1 MQLTDHGAV
10 EGPDQ
15 LEPAPPPPQPPP
27 PTPAPRVA
35 SRLLWHLCLIVPLA
49 AVVFFFQLGAADFR
63 DDGGSNGAQIVQELV
78 AGEGWILPL
87 RNGQHLPVKP
97 PLFYWL
103 GAVSALARGTTGD
116 IWDSR
121 APSAVLGV
129 LGVLAVYLFSRWVAG
144 ERVALWA
151 ALMLITTPQ
160 VIIEAKNSR
169 VDIAL
174 AVFLTVGLFLAYR
187 VLEGVGGRKTAA
199 LAGLCFGLAVLSKG
213 PLALVLAAI
222 VLLPTMLLNRPAP
235 GWTALFSPWVVLGAV
250 VLPALWYAAATLV
263 HGMAFLRLHLY
274 VENVA
279 RLEGMHGH
287 WPWWWYAEPLCT
299 AGLPWMLALPLVIFG
314 RSALSRRARVFLWL
328 WVGMMLLFFT
338 LSPGKRRAYLLPL
351 RPPLVILVAGWLVAA
366 LDRLQAAPRATR
378 PPLGAHVASLA
389 FVVVGLL
396 AILALRAGLGGFGAA
411 EVSAS
416 YWWREYFAQH
426 VGTAMAMVIGIGVA
440 IELMLMALWQ
450 RRIEIGLFAFT
461 GVVAVGLTV
470 GIPAGMI
477 VQGEGGSFR
486 LFAADVT
493 RHVPRDV
500 PLRFFTCDDSNMI
513 SLLFHLQRHVP
524 TAMAPDAGAP
534 CVPPGNGFYLLPES
548 RWDGDA
554 CFRDPRWQL
563 AARGGPRVASQRN
576 RRMVLAQFVGTS
588 PGGTF

>member
-1 MQLTDHGAV
+1 MQPTDYGAA

-15 LEPAPPPPQPPP
+15 LEPVPPPPHQPLAPVP
-27 PTPAPRVA
+27 RPT
-35 SRLLWHLCLIVPLA
+35 SHILWHLCLIVPLA
-49 AVVFFFQLGAADFR
+49 AAVFFFQLGTADFR
-63 DDGGSNGAQIVQELV
+63 DDAGSNGAQVVQELV

-97 PLFYWL
+97 PLFYWM
-103 GAVSALARGTTGD
+103 GAGSALARGTTGD

-129 LGVLAVYLFSRWVAG
+129 LGVVAVYLFARWLAG
-144 ERVALWA
+144 ERMALWA

-160 VIIEAKNSR
+160 FIIEAKNSR

-174 AVFLTVGLFLAYR
+174 AVFLTIGLFLAYR
-187 VLEGVGGRKTAA
+187 VLEGAGGRKTAA

-213 PLALVLAAI
+213 PLALVLAGI
-222 VLLPTMLLNRPAP
+222 VLLPTMLVNRPAP

-250 VLPALWYAAATLV
+250 GLPAVWYAAATAV

-279 RLEGMHGH
+279 RLQGMHGH
-287 WPWWWYAEPLCT
+287 WPWWWYAEPLIT
-299 AGLPWMLALPLVIFG
+299 GGLPWMLALPLVVFG

-328 WVGMMLLFFT
+328 WVGMMLFFFA

-351 RPPLVILVAGWLVAA
+351 RPPLVILAAGWLVAA
-366 LDRLQAAPRATR
+366 LDRLRAAPRAAQ
-378 PPLGAHVASLA
+378 PPLGAHVASL
-389 FVVVGLL
+389 VVVVAGFLV
-396 AILALRAGLGGFGAA
+396 ILALRAGLGGFGAD

-416 YWWREYFAQH
+416 YWWRDYFEQH

-450 RRIEIGLFAFT
+450 RRFEVALFAFT
-461 GVVAVGLTV
+461 GMVAVGLTV
-470 GIPAGMI
+470 GISAGEI
-477 VQGEGGSFR
+477 VRGEGGTFR

-493 RHVPRDV
+493 RHVPHDV
-500 PLRFFTCDDSNMI
+500 PLRFFTCDDGDRI

-524 TAMAPDAGAP
+524 TAIAPDPAAP
-534 CVPPGNGFYLLPES
+534 CVPPGNGFYLLPEAH
-548 RWDGDA
+548 WDADA
-554 CFRDPRWQL
+554 CFRDARWQL
-563 AARGGPRVASQRN
+563 VARGGPRVASQRN

-588 PGGTF
+588 PGGTL